1 MVLLAF
7 FYTVQAVALWTFQ
20 ALEFLFDLDI
30 KILAANIARFL
41 FKTLAFSTKRALTP
55 RSDVGF
61 DKVVAFVVAVLS
73 APLTEVSIFE
83 RLLDFDAGQAN
94 IVFKGVVGAVQTA
107 ADAL

>member
-1 MVLLAF
+1 M
-7 FYTVQAVALWTFQ
+7 
-20 ALEFLFDLDI
+20 
-30 KILAANIARFL
+30 
-41 FKTLAFSTKRALTP
+41 
-55 RSDVGF
+55 
-61 DKVVAFVVAVLS
+61 AFVVAVLS